1 MRITRI
7 ETHVLLDPDYDPA
20 ANSSAQDDLVVLIHT
35 EEGVTGIGETDT
47 NPWVAQAM
55 IHAPGTHVLG
65 RGLEQMLLGQ
75 DALNVEGL
83 WEKLYTG
90 SFMTGRRGLGICAI
104 GALDMALWDIRGQA
118 LGVPCWKLLG
128 GARKESIT
136 PYASLL
142 PVGRTVDEYAGSLVS
157 KLVESQRLGF
167 RAAKLEVCIKGPYAH
182 NGIQEDDGAIVD
194 IVAAC
199 REAAGAGF
207 VLMVDVGYAWT
218 NAKEALRV
226 LNRLEPFDLY
236 FMETP
241 LQLDD
246 LDGYAFLAER
256 SPIRIAAGE
265 LQNSRFEFLDL
276 MDRGKV
282 DVAQPD
288 VGRVGGLTEARRVV
302 EMAADRGRLIVPH
315 CWKTGIGIA
324 ATAHL
329 AATAPHC
336 PYIEFLP
343 PSLAESALRRELVH
357 SELEMIN
364 GQIPLPQNPGLG
376 VVLTPGA
383 LEKFRAEAPMVCRA

>member
-1 MRITRI
+1 VKITGI

-20 ANSSAQDDLVVLIHT
+20 ANSSAQDDLVVLIRT
-35 EEGVTGIGETDT
+35 DEGITGIGETDT

-65 RGLEQMLLGQ
+65 RGLEQMLLGE
-75 DALNVEGL
+75 DPLIVEGL
-83 WEKLYTG
+83 WEKLYIG
-90 SFMTGRRGLGICAI
+90 SFTTGRRGLGICAI
-104 GALDMALWDIRGQA
+104 GELDMALWGIRGQA

-128 GARKESIT
+128 GAKKDPSLHARRFCPPDAQST
-136 PYASLL
+136 RMPDRLCASCSNHS
-142 PVGRTVDEYAGSLVS
+142 ALVS
-157 KLVESQRLGF
+157 ARRSLRFASRARTRTTASRRTTGHRGHRPRLSGSRRAGF
-167 RAAKLEVCIKGPYAH
+167 RINGGRRLCLDEREGGPPRPESP
-182 NGIQEDDGAIVD
+182 QS
-194 IVAAC
+194 
-199 REAAGAGF
+199 
-207 VLMVDVGYAWT
+207 
-218 NAKEALRV
+218 
-226 LNRLEPFDLY
+226 FDLY

-246 LDGYAFLAER
+246 LDGSAFLAER

-265 LQNSRFEFLDL
+265 LQNGRYEFLDL

-302 EMAADRGRLIVPH
+302 DMAQDRGRLIVPH

-343 PSLAESALRRELVH
+343 PSLAESALRRELEQ

-376 VVLTPGA
+376 VELKGGA
-383 LEKFRAEAPMVCRA
+383 LEKFRAEAKLVCRT

>member
-1 MRITRI
+1 VKIARI

-20 ANSSAQDDLVVLIHT
+20 ANSSAQDDVVVLIHT

-65 RGLEQMLLGQ
+65 RGLEQMLLGE
-75 DALNVEGL
+75 DPLNVEGL

-128 GARKESIT
+128 GASKESIT

-142 PVGRTVDEYAGSLVS
+142 PVGHTVDEYAGSLVS
-157 KLVESQRLGF
+157 KLLESQRLGF

-182 NGIQEDDGAIVD
+182 KGIQEDDGAIVD

-199 REAAGAGF
+199 REAAGPGF

-265 LQNSRFEFLDL
+265 LQNGRFEFLDL

-302 EMAADRGRLIVPH
+302 EMAGDRGRLIVPH

-343 PSLAESALRRELVH
+343 PSLAESALRRELVQ

-376 VVLTPGA
+376 VELTPGA